1 MEKTLENIDFLAV
14 GDIVTD
20 AFIELKEAEATCD
33 IDHENCKLSVKF
45 GQKIPYENVT
55 VIKAV
60 GNAANAAVCA
70 ARLGL
75 SSALRAY
82 VGNDQDGKD
91 CLETLAQEKVS
102 TNYMVTEDGQKTNY
116 HYVLQYGP
124 ERTILIKHA
133 EFNYSW
139 PKEMVTPKWMYF
151 SSIAENSL
159 PYHNEIAKYL
169 EENPDVKLAFQ
180 PGTFQI
186 KLGTV
191 ALAGIYK
198 HTEVFFCNKEEA
210 QQILSMPETHD
221 IKTLLK
227 GIHDLGV
234 KIAVITDGPDGAYAS
249 DGGTTWFI
257 PMYPDPVPP
266 ISRTGAGDA
275 FSTTFTTAL
284 ILGKSIPEALAW
296 GPINSMSVVQ
306 QIGAQKG
313 LLSREK
319 LEEYLKNAPED
330 YKVTTL

>member
-1 MEKTLENIDFLAV
+1 MENHSNTIDLLAV

-20 AFIELKEAEATCD
+20 AFIELKDAEVTCD
-33 IDHENCKLSVKF
+33 IDHDNCKLSVKF
-45 GQKIPYENVT
+45 GQKIPYEKVT
-55 VIKAV
+55 VVKAV
-60 GNAANAAVCA
+60 GNSANASVCA

-82 VGNDQDGKD
+82 IGNDAEGKE
-91 CLETLAQEKVS
+91 CLEVLENEKVS
-102 TNYMVTEDGQKTNY
+102 TQYMVTEDGQKTNY

-133 EFNYSW
+133 QFNYSW
-139 PKEMVTPKWMYF
+139 PKDMVAPKWIYF
-151 SSIAENSL
+151 SSIAENAL
-159 PYHNEIAKYL
+159 PYHHEIAEYL
-169 EENPDVKLAFQ
+169 KNNPGVKLAFQ

-186 KLGTV
+186 KLGSA
-191 ALAGIYK
+191 ALDDIYRR
-198 HTEVFFCNKEEA
+198 TEVFFCNKEEA
-210 QQILSMPETHD
+210 EQILGAVEQKD

-227 GIHDLGV
+227 GVHELGP
-234 KIAVITDGPDGAYAS
+234 KIAVITDGPNGAYAS
-249 DGGTTWFI
+249 DGTNSWFI

-284 ILGKSIPEALAW
+284 ILGKTIPEALTW

-313 LLSREK
+313 LLSREQ
-319 LEEYLKNAPED
+319 LEKYLADAPED
-330 YKVTTL
+330 YKVKEI

>member
-20 AFIELKEAEATCD
+20 AFIELKDAEVTCD
-33 IDHENCKLSVKF
+33 IDKENCKLSVKF
-45 GQKIPYENVT
+45 GQKIPYNNVT
-55 VIKAV
+55 VVKAV

-70 ARLGL
+70 ARLGI

-82 VGNDQDGKD
+82 VGNDQDGKE
-91 CLETLAQEKVS
+91 CLETLVHEQVA
-102 TNYMVTEDGQKTNY
+102 TTYMVTEDGQKTNY
-116 HYVLQYGP
+116 HYVLQYGA

-133 EFNYSW
+133 SFNYSW
-139 PKEMVTPKWMYF
+139 PKEMSTPKWIYF

-159 PYHNEIAKYL
+159 PYHQEVAEYL
-169 EENPDVKLAFQ
+169 EQNPEIKLAFQ

-186 KLGTV
+186 KMGSAT
-191 ALAGIYK
+191 LARIYK
-198 HTEVFFCNKEEA
+198 NTYIFFCNKEEA
-210 QQILSMPETHD
+210 QQILSTPETHD
-221 IKTLLK
+221 IKTLLA
-227 GIHDLGV
+227 GIHALGP
-234 KIAVITDGPDGAYAS
+234 KIVVISDGPNGAYTS
-249 DGGTTWFI
+249 DGNTVWSI

-275 FSTTFTTAL
+275 FSTTFVVAL
-284 ILGKSIPEALAW
+284 MLGKTIPEALAW

-330 YKVTTL
+330 YKVTVL